1 MNTER
6 RCRLV
11 SLVATILV
19 SGILAHPA
27 RASFEIEPERLPST
41 VDRVTIYR
49 DLVSVERSTPVST
62 GPGERKLVGVVVPH
76 ATGVARDSIRVT
88 AEGAASVQAVD
99 VIEVES
105 VSAAATGL
113 RELEDRLA
121 LAILERDGVE
131 SDLELF
137 ESIATRL
144 VDQASAE
151 FGTLDFNLDLAR
163 RQLAALRSDRSELMR
178 TLLERRREVDDLRR
192 QVERATAAGV
202 SSSARSV
209 DLMVLVELAS
219 ESGGDADLLVRYQRA
234 DAGWSPVYS
243 LRSSASA
250 KTGSLEY
257 MADIVQA
264 TGEDWRNVEAVLS
277 TARPSAPRQPPSLRP
292 VFVDRIRPRPDDSRG
307 FVSADSPV
315 MELASSVDVEE
326 IGTSLQFT
334 LPDRIDVASDADATT
349 RVAITSVDT
358 PIELVRVAIPLID
371 DRVYVRADAIN
382 DSDVAIVPGDVSL
395 YFDDEYVGG
404 AFLEEV
410 QPGAAFEVWLGPDPM
425 IRTARLVLDRETER
439 TGLLGGGRQTSIE
452 TRIELE
458 HLGAGSVEVEVW
470 DRRPTSR
477 DEDIEVNVGTPSPAL
492 ATDESYLRTEAR
504 MGLLKWV
511 VTLGPAG
518 SETAT
523 QEILWT
529 LRVNRSADIDMTP
542 IPE

>member
-1 MNTER
+1 MNIDR
-6 RCRLV
+6 RSSIV
-11 SLVATILV
+11 ALVAA
-19 SGILAHPA
+19 ILASGMIPH
-27 RASFEIEPERLPST
+27 RVQASVSADAERLPST

-49 DLVSVERSTPVST
+49 DLVSVERSTPVSIAS
-62 GPGERKLVGVVVPH
+62 GERKLVGVVVPR

-88 AEGAASVQAVD
+88 AEGAASVKAVD
-99 VIEVES
+99 VVEVES
-105 VSAAATGL
+105 ASPAATGL
-113 RELEDRLA
+113 QELEDRLA
-121 LAILERDGVE
+121 LAMLERDGLE

-163 RQLAALRSDRSELMR
+163 RQLKALRSDRSALMQ
-178 TLLERRREVDDLRR
+178 TLLEQRREVEDLRR
-192 QVERATAAGV
+192 QVERATSAGV

-219 ESGGDADLLVRYQRA
+219 DSGGDADLLVRYQRA
-234 DAGWSPVYS
+234 DAGWRPVYS
-243 LRSSASA
+243 LRSRASGES
-250 KTGSLEY
+250 GSLEY

-264 TGEDWRNVEAVLS
+264 TGEDWRDVEAVLS

-292 VFVDRIRPRPDDSRG
+292 VFVDRIRPSRDDSRG
-307 FVSADSPV
+307 FVSEDSPA
-315 MELASSVDVEE
+315 MEMASRIDVEE

-334 LPDRIDVASDADATT
+334 LPERIDVTSDADATT
-349 RVAITSVDT
+349 RVTITSVDT

-382 DSDVAIVPGDVSL
+382 DSDLSIVAGDVSL

-404 AFLEEV
+404 TFLGEV

-518 SETAT
+518 SETALR
-523 QEILWT
+523 EILWT